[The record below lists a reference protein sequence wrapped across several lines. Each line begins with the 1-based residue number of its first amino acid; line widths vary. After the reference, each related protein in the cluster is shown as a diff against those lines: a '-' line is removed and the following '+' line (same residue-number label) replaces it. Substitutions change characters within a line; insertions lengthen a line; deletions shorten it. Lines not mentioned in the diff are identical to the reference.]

1 MRTTYRRVA
10 HMAHLAVIALLV
22 ACNAPVTIDAPPPM
36 AADSVRTPDLPPM
49 LPSMVDA
56 PIALT
61 LGPALN
67 ALETAVPRRFGDIER
82 RIRNPNNRRQHF
94 AYEASRA
101 PFTVAL
107 EDERITLGT
116 VVHYAGRA
124 WYNPPLL
131 PEMSAACGADGE
143 QPRLRARVQSTI
155 ALSPDWR
162 LVTRTRLTGL
172 SPYSET
178 DRDSCR
184 LTSFQIDVTDR
195 VISGVRG
202 ALRRELPKVDRTL
215 AQWDVKER
223 LERWYGLLNR
233 PIRVTDSLWLLL
245 RPGAV
250 RYGGLELNDTTVIVD
265 VRLFTSPTLVSG
277 ERPEPAAVTLPRFSE
292 AASEMGDSARILLE
306 ARLDYSAVSDLL
318 RKGLVGRSF
327 SRWQRRVRI
336 VDVRLM
342 PVGDGRLALGVRFDG
357 ALRGEGWLIGT
368 PQLDVASGVLSVPD
382 LDFDVATGD
391 LLVRGLEFL
400 RTESVLAQL
409 REAAQLPLDGPLD
422 ALRAKVEGAMNRELA
437 DGVSLYAELTSARVI
452 QVAALR
458 SALVARAETTGSIGL
473 GIDRELRVKRK
484 RKGEVAGMATPP

>member
-1 MRTTYRRVA
+1 
-10 HMAHLAVIALLV
+10 MARLAIVALLM
-22 ACNAPVTIDAPPPM
+22 ACDRPVTIDAPPPV
-36 AADSVRTPDLPPM
+36 AADSVVVPELPPM

-61 LGPALN
+61 LGPALD
-67 ALETAVPRRFGDIER
+67 ALESAVPRRFGDLDR

-94 AYEASRA
+94 AYEATRA

-162 LVTRTRLTGL
+162 LNTRTRLL
-172 SPYSET
+172 ALAPYSES
-178 DRDSCR
+178 DRDACR

-195 VISGVRG
+195 VIGGVRG
-202 ALRRELPKVDRTL
+202 VLRRELPKVDGKL
-215 AQWDVKER
+215 AQWNVQER
-223 LERWYGLLNR
+223 LARWYGLLNR
-233 PIRVTDSLWLLL
+233 PIQVTDSLWLLL
-245 RPGAV
+245 QPGAV
-250 RYGGLELNDTTVIVD
+250 RYGGLELNDTAVIVD

-277 ERPEPAAVTLPRFSE
+277 DRPVPKPVTLPRFSE
-292 AASEMGDSARILLE
+292 AASDMGDSARILLE
-306 ARLDYSAVSDLL
+306 ARLDYSTVSDLL
-318 RKGLVGRSF
+318 RKGLVGRTF

-336 VDVRLM
+336 ADVRLM
-342 PVGDGRLALGVRFDG
+342 PLGDGRLALGVRFDG

-368 PQLDVASGVLSVPD
+368 PRLDVASGVLSVPD

-400 RTESVLAQL
+400 RTDAVLAQL
-409 REAAQLPLDGPLD
+409 REAAQLPLAGPLD
-422 ALRAKVEGAMNRELA
+422 ALREKVQGAMNRELA
-437 DGVSLYAELTSARVI
+437 DGVSLFAELTSARVI
-452 QVAALR
+452 QVAALPT
-458 SALVARAETTGSIGL
+458 ALVARAETTGTIGL
-473 GIDRELRVKRK
+473 GIDRELRVKRG
-484 RKGEVAGMATPP
+484 RKEEGAAR

>member
-1 MRTTYRRVA
+1 MRTTYRHVA
-10 HMAHLAVIALLV
+10 RGARLFVVALLV
-22 ACNAPVTIDAPPPM
+22 ACDAPVTIDAPLPV
-36 AADSVRTPDLPPM
+36 AADSVLAPDLPPM

-61 LGPALN
+61 LGPALE
-67 ALETAVPRRFGDIER
+67 ALEGAVPRRFGNIER
-82 RIRNPNNRRQHF
+82 RIQNPNNRRQHF

-101 PFTVAL
+101 PFSVEL

-124 WYNPPLL
+124 WYDPPLL

-162 LVTRTRLTGL
+162 LNTRTRLTSL
-172 SPYSET
+172 TPYSDT
-178 DRDSCR
+178 DRDACR

-195 VISGVRG
+195 VIGGVRG
-202 ALRRELPKVDRTL
+202 VMRRELPKVDRTL
-215 AQWDVKER
+215 AQWNVQER
-223 LERWYGLLNR
+223 LARWYALLNR
-233 PIRVTDSLWLLL
+233 PIQVTDSLWLLL

-250 RYGGLELNDTTVIVD
+250 RYGGLELNDTAVIVD

-277 ERPEPAAVTLPRFSE
+277 EQPEPATVTLPRFSE

-306 ARLDYSAVSDLL
+306 ARLDYSTVSDLL

-336 VDVRLM
+336 ADVRLM

-400 RTESVLAQL
+400 RTDAVLAQL
-409 REAAQLPLDGPLD
+409 REAAQLPLAEPLD
-422 ALRAKVEGAMNRELA
+422 ALREKVQGAMNRELA
-437 DGVSLYAELTSARVI
+437 DGVSLFAELTSARVI
-452 QVAALR
+452 QVAALPT
-458 SALVARAETTGSIGL
+458 ALVARAETTGSIGL
-473 GIDRELRVKRK
+473 GIDRELRVKRVP
-484 RKGEVAGMATPP
+484 RGESAVVSAEP